1 MLFNQGQTAQ
11 EQVFLAAFIFLVGFS
26 VFILL
31 LAWLNM
37 GWVFWALVLWMIY
50 KKIVRSFK
58 ERAYSKEVAKM
69 PVTGQWYRACASA
82 QWRNCVR
89 AFYSRDVEDIRAET
103 GNYYDDE
110 EEDDIDLEYEN
121 SLDYSRDFPEWLN
134 SVPDSLDGYE
144 KEYFDLGSI
153 GAGAQCLGDRYSG
166 LHPDG
171 LHDIPD
177 WDKAYQN
184 YLCAYEDKESDK
196 ENYEALQ
203 KYLREFRPSQYDE
216 NDEYE
221 YDYENGEYDS
231 KGCIAY
237 RLGLVCFE
245 LGKRED
251 SQRLN
256 RYTEGTRFIQ
266 EALEGDVDDL
276 DSILLLAKFLAAGE
290 ILAVAEKT
298 QSREIKQIEE
308 GLSDSS
314 SNTRDVDNKHQETR
328 LQWLWL
334 EGIASEG
341 YVDAQFNLGLA
352 YAQGIH
358 VERDLD
364 KAIGWFSKA
373 AEQGDEESKD
383 NLDCLNEKQPIQFTA
398 IRTHDVDE
406 LNPPEPKRVF
416 CEGYMYS

>member
-1 MLFNQGQTAQ
+1 MLFDQGHTAE
-11 EQVFLAAFIFLVGFS
+11 EQLLGAGFIFLVGFS

-31 LAWLNM
+31 LTWLNI

-58 ERAYSKEVAKM
+58 ERAYSKKVAKM
-69 PVTGQWYRACASA
+69 PVAAIDYRAAASDR
-82 QWRNCVR
+82 WRGYVR
-89 AFYSRDVEDIRAET
+89 TFYATDLSNYYESLDD
-103 GNYYDDE
+103 YYDDE
-110 EEDDIDLEYEN
+110 EEDGVNLEYE
-121 SLDYSRDFPEWLN
+121 SGPDYSRDFTGWLN
-134 SVPDSLDGYE
+134 SVRGHGDSHALDYFGPGIIAAGY
-144 KEYFDLGSI
+144 
-153 GAGAQCLGDRYSG
+153 QCLGDRYSG

-171 LHDIPD
+171 QHDTPD
-177 WDKAYQN
+177 WDKAYHH
-184 YLCAYEDKESDK
+184 YLSAYNSKEDNE
-196 ENYEALQ
+196 EE
-203 KYLREFRPSQYDE
+203 DE
-216 NDEYE
+216 
-221 YDYENGEYDS
+221 GYDS
-231 KGCIAY
+231 KGCVAY

-256 RYTEGTRFIQ
+256 RYTEGTRYIQ
-266 EALEGDVDDL
+266 EALESDVDDL

-290 ILAVAEKT
+290 ILALAEKT
-298 QSREIKQIEE
+298 QSREIEQIEE
-308 GLSDSS
+308 DLSESS

-352 YAQGIH
+352 YAHGIH

-398 IRTHDVDE
+398 IRTRDVEE